1 MKFRYMIIPLKNKSG
16 IALFLVL
23 WVLVLLSVIVGEFC
37 HAMRTEVN
45 ITRNFKEMTES
56 YYIAEAGLNS
66 AVIELIKNGGK
77 PFITTGEDQET
88 QANDKIRWRINVE
101 IPPIS
106 YAAGQFEV
114 QIENEYGKINLNRAD
129 PALLKVMLG
138 RFDLEDTEKD
148 VIVDSILDW
157 RDNDDFHRINGAEKE
172 YYLSLPNPYQC
183 KNGDF
188 DSIEELMLVRG
199 VTSEIFYGGLK
210 DMITVYPDTPSGEKG
225 INTKKIQSRVNINS
239 APSQL
244 LLSFPGMT
252 DDLVQSFM
260 EYRKEKDVT
269 LTADLFSILG
279 EEVYQALTPFVTLET
294 VPYYT
299 IKSMGS
305 IQGSRVK
312 CGIQVLVKIDPKK
325 EKRYNI
331 LRWIDRIE

>member
-1 MKFRYMIIPLKNKSG
+1 MFEHLKNKSG

-56 YYIAEAGLNS
+56 YYIAEAGLNR
-66 AVIELIKNGGK
+66 AVMELIKNGGK
-77 PFITTGEDQET
+77 PFITSVEDQDAE
-88 QANDKIRWRINVE
+88 ANDKIRWRVNFE

-106 YAAGQFEV
+106 YAGGQFEI
-114 QIENEYGKINLNRAD
+114 QIQNEYGKINLNRAD
-129 PALLKVMLG
+129 RALLRVMLG

-157 RDNDDFHRINGAEKE
+157 RDEDDLHRINGAEKD

-188 DSIEELMLVRG
+188 DSIKELLLVRG
-199 VTSEIFYGGLK
+199 VTSEIYYGGLK

-225 INTKKIQSRVNINS
+225 VNAKKIQSRVNINS
-239 APSQL
+239 MPSQL

-252 DDLVQSFM
+252 NDLVQGLM

-269 LTADLFSILG
+269 SMADLVSILG
-279 EEVYQALTPFVTLET
+279 GEVYQAVTPFITLET

-312 CGIQVLVKIDPKK
+312 CGIQVLVKIDPKM

-331 LRWIDRIE
+331 LQWIDRIE